1 MHGEGQGPELLY
13 FTALR
18 EVLDGVPK
26 ECIWNMDECGFNFEH
41 TPSKILVS
49 KGERNVNARV
59 SSSRQNTTVVACA
72 NAAGR
77 VMPPFIIVKGKT
89 RKSLFN
95 AYQTSDA
102 PLGTVFS

>member
-1 MHGEGQGPELLY
+1 MERAKVNNY

-18 EVLDGVPK
+18 EVLNEVHP
-26 ECIWNMDECGFNFEH
+26 ECIWNMDECGFYFEH
-41 TPSKILVS
+41 TPSKILVQ

-77 VMPPFIIVKGKT
+77 IMPPFIIVKVRPG
-89 RKSLFN
+89 SL
-95 AYQTSDA
+95 SMHIR
-102 PLGTVFS
+102 PLGTVLS